1 LRYRNGECG
10 GPIIDTNDTITVA
23 NGTTGDDD
31 AGNVLADNGN
41 GTDTPNGKSGYHRSC
56 DINYHYPATAI
67 NGGNVPTINPT
78 TGTVV
83 VPENT
88 PAGSY
93 TIVYQICDN

>member
-1 LRYRNGECG
+1 VNVAS
-10 GPIIDTNDTITVA
+10 IIDATNDTITVA
-23 NGTTGDDD
+23 NGTTGDPT

-41 GTDTPNGKSGYHRSC
+41 GTDTLNGNPVTIGLVTLT
-56 DINYHYPATAI
+56 ITTPATAI
-67 NGGNVPTINPT
+67 NGGNVPTIDPT

-93 TIVYQICDN
+93 THCIPNL

>member
-1 LRYRNGECG
+1 MWR
-10 GPIIDTNDTITVA
+10 PIIDALNDTITVA

-41 GTDTPNGKSGYHRSC
+41 GTDTLNGPVTIGLVTLTITTPTGY
-56 DINYHYPATAI
+56 
-67 NGGNVPTINPT
+67 GGNVPTINPT

-93 TIVYQICDN
+93 YRIPNL

>member
-1 LRYRNGECG
+1 ME
-10 GPIIDTNDTITVA
+10 PILLTESPVTIGLVTLTIT
-23 NGTTGDDD
+23 
-31 AGNVLADNGN
+31 
-41 GTDTPNGKSGYHRSC
+41 
-56 DINYHYPATAI
+56 PATAI